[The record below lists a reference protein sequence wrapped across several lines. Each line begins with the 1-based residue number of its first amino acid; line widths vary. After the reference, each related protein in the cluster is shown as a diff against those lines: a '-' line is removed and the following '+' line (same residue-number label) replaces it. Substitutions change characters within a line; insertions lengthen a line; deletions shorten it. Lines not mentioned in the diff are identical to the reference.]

1 MHLCARTVCTVC
13 ILSSMYVC
21 TYKGVCILRAIHN
34 INMDTVC
41 TSRHDA
47 PYASSYHSM
56 RTTHVVWIQA
66 TSSYWVNNKHAW
78 TYMNVL
84 RSGFRSWFRHLACIF
99 GVCRP
104 PSDKQYLIPAA
115 TLLAIRRFQHEWFP
129 RVCTTIVSKENPDA
143 TYAQSLITS
152 RKAEG
157 GIDNR
162 YMELARRALIFARQ
176 ALRSHNKLTS

>member
-143 TYAQSLITS
+143 TYA
-152 RKAEG
+152 
-157 GIDNR
+157 
-162 YMELARRALIFARQ
+162 
-176 ALRSHNKLTS
+176 